1 MQMLG
6 SRNLH
11 QDVPPTCLG
20 MASVAGL
27 TRPSEGEVPHFSED
41 TGITVFVPHVA
52 RTAIQPEA
60 YVWAVNSE
68 HSPSYWLPRACP
80 RILTRASPRTSPA
93 DRERFLG
100 VSPRVHAIEYSWLA
114 AMQSTEL

>member
-52 RTAIQPEA
+52 RTATQPEA
-60 YVWAVNSE
+60 YVWAVDSE
-68 HSPSYWLPRACP
+68 HSPSYWFPRACP

-100 VSPRVHAIEYSWLA
+100 VSPRVHAIEYS
-114 AMQSTEL
+114 